1 MSDDDSAPLT
11 ATENAALRALLARA
25 DTTPRPAG
33 NGNGGVSVQ
42 TDNTAG
48 EIDDFSSPTF
58 KSLPMWFPRVRSA
71 VLDLIIDGKFEA
83 EDLIKLSSHGA
94 GARERGRP
102 LLWFP
107 DAGYAGADP
116 YPDESWESGVPR
128 AFSKAFSSIVPLL
141 GAWTTYTGIR
151 ALCDPTNGG
160 VAAAFSIYTALLLQ
174 FSTQYEW
181 SAVLHYHYEFT
192 RIRLQENFRPTRWT
206 IPDPSLMATCLIRY
220 PLLPTPLPAPA
231 KKRGL
236 ADRLS
241 SPAPQTPAIRQK
253 VNETCFNFNGADGCR
268 MGDKCA
274 RNHVCISCSGP
285 HTNQACPNRK

>member
-1 MSDDDSAPLT
+1 MPRSALS
-11 ATENAALRALLARA
+11 LRVQTRRSGLLGME
-25 DTTPRPAG
+25 T
-33 NGNGGVSVQ
+33 GGVSVQ

-48 EIDDFSSPTF
+48 EIDNFASPTF
-58 KSLPMWFPRVRSA
+58 KSLPMWFPRVRST
-71 VLDLIIDGKFEA
+71 VLDLIIEGKFEA
-83 EDLIKLSSHGA
+83 EDLIKLSSHGF
-94 GARERGRP
+94 
-102 LLWFP
+102 LLL
-107 DAGYAGADP
+107 
-116 YPDESWESGVPR
+116 
-128 AFSKAFSSIVPLL
+128 VPLL

-192 RIRLQENFRPTRWT
+192 CIRLQENFRPTRWT

-220 PLLPTPLPAPA
+220 PLLPTSLLTAPSLPA
-231 KKRGL
+231 KRRGL

-241 SPAPQTPAIRQK
+241 SPLPQTPTIRQK

-274 RNHVCISCSGP
+274 RNHICISCSGP